1 MRNFKKKKLTSVL
14 FISSLESLS
23 YSNLYE
29 NFRTKLK
36 DFKYKYNGIT
46 TTSSSSFSAKSVAQV
61 EKKISED
68 KIYFSAS
75 LRALTSWLRTNL
87 IERF

>member
-1 MRNFKKKKLTSVL
+1 MRNLKKKLASVL

-36 DFKYKYNGIT
+36 DFNYRYNGIT
-46 TTSSSSFSAKSVAQV
+46 TTSNSSFSAESVAQV
-61 EKKISED
+61 EKKISKD

-75 LRALTSWLRTNL
+75 LRALTSWLRANL

>member
-1 MRNFKKKKLTSVL
+1 MRNLKKKLASVL

-36 DFKYKYNGIT
+36 DFNYKYNGIT
-46 TTSSSSFSAKSVAQV
+46 TTSNSSFSAESVAQV
-61 EKKISED
+61 EKK
-68 KIYFSAS
+68 
-75 LRALTSWLRTNL
+75 NQ
-87 IERF
+87 

>member
-1 MRNFKKKKLTSVL
+1 MLNEKLASVL

-36 DFKYKYNGIT
+36 DFNHKYNGIT

-61 EKKISED
+61 QKKISKD

-75 LRALTSWLRTNL
+75 LRALTSWLRANL